1 MTGRAA
7 GGTGGGGERSSRG
20 RAGDTQCTGWRMS
33 ISDAVAD
40 SYYQP
45 SEPRPL
51 PGGEQYITI
60 ERDGEEHD
68 VRCEMDEGCVFRAFL
83 EDGSVVELT
92 PSEER
97 EAAQAFAEAIA
108 EESFE

>member
-1 MTGRAA
+1 MR
-7 GGTGGGGERSSRG
+7 
-20 RAGDTQCTGWRMS
+20 RAG

-68 VRCEMDEGCVFRAFL
+68 VRCEMDEGQVHRSFL

-92 PSEER
+92 LGER
-97 EAAQAFAEAIA
+97 AEAEQAFAEAIA
-108 EESFE
+108 EEAFE